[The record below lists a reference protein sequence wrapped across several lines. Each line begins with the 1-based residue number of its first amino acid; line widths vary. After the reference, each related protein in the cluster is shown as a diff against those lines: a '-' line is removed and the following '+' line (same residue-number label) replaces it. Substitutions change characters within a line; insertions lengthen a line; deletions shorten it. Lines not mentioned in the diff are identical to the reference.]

1 MSIAEA
7 NTGAG
12 RTDLAEG
19 VIADVRPHQSVT
31 RLKSPISDPKDILVP
46 IRKPF
51 KSEHGQILSDKHI
64 RVRRFGRRNGP
75 PVFVMGG
82 ISAGRKL
89 AGSDGWWNDQVGEG
103 QPIDLTSH
111 QALGIDFAP
120 LTDERVALSPSTQ
133 ARLVLMAMDELG
145 IGKLHALIGASYG
158 GMVGL
163 ALGAIAPAR
172 VNALCII
179 SAAHKPSPL
188 ASAWRG
194 VQRRMVEFAIKE
206 GCAHEGLALAR
217 QLAMIT
223 YRSSDEFEDRFLN
236 ILGPDGRSDL
246 DKYLVSRGEAYGQTM
261 SAKRWLSL
269 SEAIDRCSVS
279 PEAIKVPTTLVTCP
293 TDQIVPKELVTEL
306 ANRLPRFT
314 ALHALPSI
322 YGHDAFLKE
331 PERLGGIVRSF
342 LRTC

>member
-7 NTGAG
+7 GAQRPG
-12 RTDLAEG
+12 APEG
-19 VIADVRPHQSVT
+19 VIADVRPHQTVT
-31 RLKSPISDPKDILVP
+31 RLKSPISDPKDIHVP

-51 KSEHGQILSDKHI
+51 RTEQGHTLSDRHI
-64 RVRRFGRRNGP
+64 RVRRYGRRNGP
-75 PVFVMGG
+75 PVLVMGG

-89 AGSDGWWNDQVGEG
+89 AGSDGWWNELVGEG
-103 QPIDLTSH
+103 HPVDLTSH

-120 LTDERVALSPSTQ
+120 ISDERVALSPTTQ
-133 ARLVLMAMDELG
+133 AKLILQAMDELG
-145 IGKLHALIGASYG
+145 LDKLHALVGASYG

-163 ALGAIAPAR
+163 ALGAIAPER

-194 VQRRMVEFAIKE
+194 VQRRIVEFAIKE
-206 GCAHEGLALAR
+206 GRAHEGLALAR

-223 YRSSDEFEDRFLN
+223 YRSQAEFEDRFLN
-236 ILGPDGRSDL
+236 ILGPDGKSDL
-246 DKYLVSRGEAYGQTM
+246 DKYLVSRGEAYQHTM
-261 SAKRWLSL
+261 SPKRWLSL

-279 PEAIKVPTTLVTCP
+279 PEAIKVPTTLVMCP
-293 TDQIVPKELVTEL
+293 TDQIIPKELVTEL

-314 ALHALPSI
+314 SLHALPSI

>member
-1 MSIAEA
+1 MSIAEI
-7 NTGAG
+7 GAQDQASENALIDG
-12 RTDLAEG
+12 ARA
-19 VIADVRPHQSVT
+19 HHSVT
-31 RLKSPISDPKDILVP
+31 RLKSPIADPKDIYVP
-46 IRKPF
+46 IRQPF
-51 KSEHGQILSDKHI
+51 RTETGAILSDRQI
-64 RVRRFGRRNGP
+64 RVRRYGRRNGP
-75 PVFVMGG
+75 PVLVMGG

-89 AGSDGWWNDQVGEG
+89 AGADGWWNDLVGEAR
-103 QPIDLTSH
+103 PLDLTSH

-120 LTDERVALSPSTQ
+120 ISDERAALSPNAQ

-145 IGKLHALIGASYG
+145 IDRLHALIGASYG

-163 ALGAIAPAR
+163 ALGALAPER
-172 VNALCII
+172 VGGLCII
-179 SAAHKPSPL
+179 SAAHRPSPL

-194 VQRRMVEFAIKE
+194 VQRRVVEFALKE
-206 GCAHEGLALAR
+206 GCGAEGLALAR

-223 YRSSDEFEDRFLN
+223 YRSQDEFQDRFLN

-246 DKYLVSRGEAYGQTM
+246 DKYLVSRGDAYQHTM
-261 SAKRWLSL
+261 SPKRWLSL

-279 PEAIKVPTTLVTCP
+279 PEAIRVPTTLVTCP
-293 TDQIVPKELVTEL
+293 TDQIVPKELITEL

-314 ALHALPSI
+314 ALHALHSV

-342 LRTC
+342 LRTTGA